1 MLGHYK
7 LLVPTIN
14 RLFVNFLKRYIIF
27 NRKNTLFLGSLS
39 SGIVNKI
46 SKVNHTILYDL
57 GKWNKLQSGNHNSV
71 KYGTKIMT
79 DLTLQT
85 CSLAPRTIKNC
96 ESLKS
101 FKQKVS
107 KWKPNYHD
115 GYAKS
120 IYMLI
125 SSEN

>member
-57 GKWNKLQSGNHNSV
+57 GK
-71 KYGTKIMT
+71 
-79 DLTLQT
+79 
-85 CSLAPRTIKNC
+85 
-96 ESLKS
+96 
-101 FKQKVS
+101 
-107 KWKPNYHD
+107 
-115 GYAKS
+115 
-120 IYMLI
+120 
-125 SSEN
+125 